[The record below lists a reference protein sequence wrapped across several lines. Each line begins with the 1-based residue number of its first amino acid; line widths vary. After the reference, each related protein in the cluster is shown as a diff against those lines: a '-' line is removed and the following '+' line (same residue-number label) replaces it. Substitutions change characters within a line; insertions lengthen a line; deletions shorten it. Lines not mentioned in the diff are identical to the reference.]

1 MITGRYIARYMAA
14 VVEEKGKTGL
24 EESVPD
30 LGKDSALGSQNT
42 ASEHLRKVLQSETLR
57 SSPMLR
63 RLLEYIGTRSLDGR
77 GSELKEFTI
86 GVEALDRSDDFD
98 PKVDT
103 IVRVQIHRLREKLSR
118 YYLEEGGED
127 DLLITIPRGHY
138 SAEFITAEVAGQPIT
153 VTSTEPSGR
162 LSTLKNQADP
172 SYQILDFARFL
183 LA

>member
-98 PKVDT
+98 RRPRVSRRRWSVNARLKMT
-103 IVRVQIHRLREKLSR
+103 PLKMVRMKK
-118 YYLEEGGED
+118 
-127 DLLITIPRGHY
+127 PRGC
-138 SAEFITAEVAGQPIT
+138 SAVLPVGLALFYQCAQAFLRILET
-153 VTSTEPSGR
+153 VKLIQE
-162 LSTLKNQADP
+162 NVH
-172 SYQILDFARFL
+172 
-183 LA
+183 